1 MEFQNKI
8 DEQNVAIAQ
17 FARGETMTGH
27 RKAFDTL
34 LEALPSG
41 TLVTYTEINTAPGEN
56 YYELTVAEPI
66 HDWPL
71 PGLTGERTVDYGR
84 YTVQKPWPVDTHMN
98 GGGNG
103 LVVVRGAKDSYHT
116 AFFEASPRS
125 PNTFIRGEGESI
137 EAAEESAWAKYQRY
151 TAGDH
156 EHEFETR
163 GYTNGAG
170 FCKHCGM
177 FSSKVFSLQEIGVI
191 CVACGAGGNAG
202 KNGEHFYC
210 LEHDPSEL
218 GERIRKM
225 RADEP
230 ETYTCTREELIEFFN
245 SDE

>member
-8 DEQNVAIAQ
+8 DKQNVAIAQ

-41 TLVTYTEINTAPGEN
+41 TLVTYTEINTALVEN

-103 LVVVRGAKDSYHT
+103 HVVVRGAKDSYRT
-116 AFFEASPRS
+116 AYFEASPRT

-191 CVACGAGGNAG
+191 CVVCGAGGDAG